1 MRRKAAKLEEKEYF
15 FPHSNAK
22 CWVKRMGELWK
33 HGVLMWCPGLMVFD
47 VTALDRETGSGED
60 TYVCW
65 FFFSAWLSKWTVLDS
80 LSSTAV
86 WGKEVDV
93 THCYSAGLCPQI
105 WMHDWSNSS
114 RRGKYR
120 CIFVNAEFSASFA
133 FDCLVNIS
141 QPFFATRTLIS
152 EEMRPYSRCT
162 FILVVCES
170 SMVCFLV
177 NIR

>member
-1 MRRKAAKLEEKEYF
+1 MLSKKDGGALET
-15 FPHSNAK
+15 
-22 CWVKRMGELWK
+22 
-33 HGVLMWCPGLMVFD
+33 WCAD
-47 VTALDRETGSGED
+47 VMSRTDGIWCNSTGSRDWVWGR
-60 TYVCW
+60 YICVLV
-65 FFFSAWLSKWTVLDS
+65 FFSAWLSKWTVLDS

-105 WMHDWSNSS
+105 WMNDWSNSS

-120 CIFVNAEFSASFA
+120 HIFVNAEFLASLA
-133 FDCLVNIS
+133 FVCLVNTS